1 MTNRVKLVTVFSL
14 LTAFLLG
21 HFTAAYSQQR
31 HKVSNLSKKFDLV
44 IDVQTLDEH
53 RVSGKFSIYRKGAKR
68 PFQIIRHNETD
79 RRLSEDSPRFVS
91 VSEKQNGK
99 WSSVYFED
107 FNFDGNEDLAIADGS
122 NGGYRGTS
130 YRIYLF
136 DRSGRFVFSPS
147 LTRLAQGP
155 YIGIPEPD
163 RKMRTLEVFWKSG
176 AGFYQIERYKFIK
189 NRPRKIYEY
198 SKDSMAGDGNAY
210 ITTKKWVNGRWRVWN
225 KTVKDEN
232 Q

>member
-1 MTNRVKLVTVFSL
+1 MTKRVKLVTVFSL
-14 LTAFLLG
+14 LTELLLG
-21 HFTAAYSQQR
+21 HFTTAYSQQR

-44 IDVQTLDEH
+44 IDVQTQDEQ
-53 RVSGKFSIYRKGAKR
+53 RVSGTFSIFRKGSKK
-68 PFQIIRHNETD
+68 PFQIIRLDETHESLGGAD
-79 RRLSEDSPRFVS
+79 PDLATVA
-91 VSEKQNGK
+91 EKQNGR
-99 WSSVYFED
+99 WSAVYFED
-107 FNFDGNEDLAIADGS
+107 FNFDGLEDLAIADGS

-136 DRSGRFVFSPS
+136 NRSRRFVFSPS

-176 AGFYQIERYKFIK
+176 AGFYQIERYKVLK

-198 SKDSMAGDGNAY
+198 SKDSMAGDGNVY
-210 ITTKKWVNGRWRVWN
+210 ITTKKWINGRWRVWH

-232 Q
+232 